1 MPPVPPP
8 PVVQAAPDPAEPQ
21 PVDWRSIPPDEIMV
35 MRLADGHEVLIRL
48 AARMVPRHIENI
60 RRLIAARWWDGL
72 SIYRV
77 QENWVAQWG
86 DRTEKRP
93 LPPGTAA
100 RVAPEFELATP
111 PAVTPMVRPDAYST
125 WSGVTA
131 DGWPV
136 AGDGRAAWLVHC
148 YGSVGVARDD
158 APDSGN
164 GAELFTPIGRGGAR
178 RLDRNYAVVGR
189 VMEGM
194 QYLSALPRSDASDGV
209 YADVG
214 RDKGIAWVR
223 LASDLPAADRPR
235 LEYRTA
241 DNPRY
246 AAMIAKRERPAPPTV
261 AVGAGVCDLPV
272 GVRRA
277 P

>member
-1 MPPVPPP
+1 VMPPVPPP

-158 APDSGN
+158 APDSGS
-164 GAELFTPIGRGGAR
+164 GAELFTPIGGGGHGGWIATTRSSAGWWRGCSIYPPCREATR
-178 RLDRNYAVVGR
+178 
-189 VMEGM
+189 
-194 QYLSALPRSDASDGV
+194 
-209 YADVG
+209 
-214 RDKGIAWVR
+214 
-223 LASDLPAADRPR
+223 
-235 LEYRTA
+235 RTA
-241 DNPRY
+241 STRTSAGTRASPGSGWR
-246 AAMIAKRERPAPPTV
+246 ATCPPPIAR
-261 AVGAGVCDLPV
+261 G
-272 GVRRA
+272 
-277 P
+277 